1 MFLLEATQLMLYSDR
16 IYKIAALFDPDGPRR
31 RKAENGRK
39 TGKMRKA
46 QREALADQET
56 MQTAV
61 NMLQQPQMPLPA
73 YPPPPTQMP
82 LHYGI

>member
-1 MFLLEATQLMLYSDR
+1 MVYSDR

-46 QREALADQET
+46 QREAAAAQET
-56 MQTAV
+56 MDAAAEI
-61 NMLQQPQMPLPA
+61 LQAPQIPLPS
-73 YPPPPTQMP
+73 YPPPPVQMP